1 MKIMKNV
8 LFIIHNRK
16 KGSKMKSKLTSS
28 AIAIAVTVALL
39 PLRLSQ
45 RPIVTKNWQ
54 ALHLKMIIQPQKQ
67 QEHWMKNSISS
78 VRYKHTYGL
87 FQL

>member
-16 KGSKMKSKLTSS
+16 KGSKMKSKLTSA

-39 PLRLSQ
+39 PITAIAKADRYQELASAPFKNDYPTAEATRMSQSAFTAKRLLVWP
-45 RPIVTKNWQ
+45 R
-54 ALHLKMIIQPQKQ
+54 
-67 QEHWMKNSISS
+67 
-78 VRYKHTYGL
+78 VR
-87 FQL
+87 